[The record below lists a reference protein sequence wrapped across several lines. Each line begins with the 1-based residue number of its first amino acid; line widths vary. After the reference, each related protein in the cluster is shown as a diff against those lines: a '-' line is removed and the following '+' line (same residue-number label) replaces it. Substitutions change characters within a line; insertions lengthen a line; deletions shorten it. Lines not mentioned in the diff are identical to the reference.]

1 MEKIFRWIKKNS
13 LLLLN
18 AGSLVGATLVTSI
31 LGFIYWWIA
40 ARRFSPEV
48 VGIGSASISIMTL
61 LGTFCIVGVGTLLI
75 TELPRQPHKATPL
88 ISTSLLVVALVGACV
103 GILFALLA
111 PMLSNQFSPL
121 RENSISVLIFA
132 AGVSLTAIT
141 SVLDQALIGL
151 LRGTTQFARNAL
163 FAISKLI
170 ILTLISFILSHATGL
185 SIYATWAGGNL
196 LSLAV
201 TVPLIFK
208 RKRPL
213 KSYFPQW
220 KLLRQLGST
229 ALQHHLLNIT
239 LQFPAYALP
248 TVVTVLLS
256 ARMNALFYVS
266 WMIVNFIFYIPAA
279 LTVVLHAMNS
289 AHQASLATRA
299 RVTIGLAL
307 ITSLLAI
314 GLLEVITKQVLS
326 VFGSSY
332 VDGAATLRILVLA
345 ALPIIIKNHYVSIC
359 RIQDRVKSA
368 MWTIGPGCIL
378 ELGMA
383 TLGSHFYGLLGL
395 SAGWVIAIYIEAIL
409 MSGTVYKAVW
419 APKASQDAEAE
430 DLAGAGAIWLLDTAL
445 LPVLNS
451 SPFSAVDTLLLPVVD
466 ASPLPVAKSNTYQ
479 LPPSWW
485 EIPPSGGNAHRLKPA
500 RLQRLAPD
508 TDPRMANASDVKGLA
523 EEAPDKQAV
532 LEQDV

>member
-1 MEKIFRWIKKNS
+1 METFFHWVKKNS

-18 AGSLVGATLVTSI
+18 AGSLVGATLVTSM
-31 LGFIYWWIA
+31 LGFVYWWVA

-88 ISTSLLVVALVGACV
+88 ISTALLVVALVGGCV

-111 PMLSNQFSPL
+111 PILSNQFSPL
-121 RENSISVLIFA
+121 RENIASIFLFA

-163 FAISKLI
+163 FAISKLVVLI
-170 ILTLISFILSHATGL
+170 LISFILSHATGL
-185 SIYATWAGGNL
+185 SIYATWAIGNL

-201 TVPLIFK
+201 TIPLLLK

-220 KLLRQLGST
+220 NLLRQLGST
-229 ALQHHLLNIT
+229 ALQHHLLNVT

-256 ARMNALFYVS
+256 ASMNALFYVS

-279 LTVVLHAMNS
+279 LTLVLHAMNS

-299 RVTIGLAL
+299 RVTIGLSL

-314 GLLEVITKQVLS
+314 GLLEVITTQVLS

-332 VDGAATLRILVLA
+332 VSAAGILRILVLA
-345 ALPIIIKNHYVSIC
+345 ALPIIIKNHYISIC

-368 MWTIGPGCIL
+368 MWIIGPGCVL

-383 TLGSHFYGLLGL
+383 TLGSHFYGLVGL

-409 MSGTVYKAVW
+409 MSRTVYKAVST
-419 APKASQDAEAE
+419 PKASQEAGEEDLAEAE
-430 DLAGAGAIWLLDTAL
+430 AIWLLDTAL
-445 LPVLNS
+445 LPALDS
-451 SPFSAVDTLLLPVVD
+451 SPFSIVNPFLSPTIDRSLLSVADTSLLPIVK
-466 ASPLPVAKSNTYQ
+466 PNMYHKSQ
-479 LPPSWW
+479 
-485 EIPPSGGNAHRLKPA
+485 PSGKTIPFGSNAHRLKPT
-500 RLQRLAPD
+500 RLQRLTPD
-508 TDPRMANASDVKGLA
+508 TNPQMVNISDAKHLA
-523 EEAPDKQAV
+523 EESP
-532 LEQDV
+532 